1 MQSSTPSFHKEFSG
15 HPESSRL
22 LASVFMQGP
31 LLLRWLVALCLL
43 FSLSSFFSMGQAQAR
58 PSSAVPPEI
67 SWDDLIDERWAKE
80 MQAEMMA
87 LGRLGFLKD
96 GTEAAD
102 RAMEKL
108 RRKWDEAPIV
118 RKHLGQSI
126 RIPGYVVPLDADRSK
141 QREFLLV
148 PYFGACIHTPPPP
161 ANQIILVSP
170 NSQTKMKNLPES
182 MATVWVHGVLEEA
195 RVTTSQ
201 GVTGYRL
208 VASAV
213 LPYEEKR

>member
-1 MQSSTPSFHKEFSG
+1 MQISSPSFVFS
-15 HPESSRL
+15 
-22 LASVFMQGP
+22 QGP
-31 LLLRWLVALCLL
+31 LLLKWLVALCLL
-43 FSLSSFFSMGQAQAR
+43 FSLSSVLSLAQAR
-58 PSSAVPPEI
+58 PTSGAPPEI